1 MADFSQLT
9 VTLILRS
16 GGDPKSQK
24 CLDVALESVQEL
36 CKVIEGLTEGQ
47 VKASVSSI
55 DEI

>member
-1 MADFSQLT
+1 MEDFSQLT

-16 GGDPKSQK
+16 GGDSKSQK
-24 CLDVALESVQEL
+24 CLDVALESVHEL